1 MNFEYIDELVEK
13 VENIRGVLKDI
24 LDDHNIPYMDTKL
37 STLLESFKQL
47 RTIKPNRRYIAVEL
61 NELGYIK
68 NLIET
73 DIIADP
79 MPIPEDILRGYYKVV
94 DGKIVLDEARKSI
107 LWEG

>member
-1 MNFEYIDELVEK
+1 MVELTKKIDDIKLLLVS
-13 VENIRGVLKDI
+13 I
-24 LDDHNIPYMDTKL
+24 LNEHGIPYADTKI
-37 STLLESFKQL
+37 STLLKSFKQL
-47 RTIKPNRRYIAVEL
+47 RTIKPNRRYVAVEL

-94 DGKIVLDEARKSI
+94 DGQIIVDTARKSI